1 MDMYIIVGGG
11 RVGRQLADRLDDS
24 IIIEKDPDT
33 CAELERKGYRVVQG
47 DATDREIWKELP
59 VKSSTVILATNDD
72 SVNLAIARIVRE
84 LEPRDVVAR
93 VESESYIR
101 DYRSLGVRGV
111 SCGKTIASELIH
123 ELIEAKRRY
132 FEIVVTEENFAGMRL
147 ADMYMGESCTIISIY
162 REGKIFRPHPDFVLQ
177 PGDIIG
183 IVCGKEV
190 KKTKNPFDEIL
201 LVIRYAE
208 SYDRVYR
215 EAKAI
220 AERFDADLLILHKED
235 GRIMCSLTA
244 ENIQDMEVE
253 EAVEILESLTDKVD
267 LIVTDPPKR
276 RVDIRASVLL
286 KFPILFAKGNDE
298 YREILAIVNTDNPEN
313 VVSYATA
320 FANYFGKGK
329 ILFLDREQL
338 KTSPSAVESPTVEL
352 AVTEYNPLVEVVREV
367 KKGYDLIIFSISNS
381 VGNIDSDF
389 LWRFILDTNSSVL
402 VVR

>member
-1 MDMYIIVGGG
+1 MGMHIIVGGG
-11 RVGRQLADRLDDS
+11 RVGRRLADRLEDAV
-24 IIIEKDPDT
+24 IIEKDPQV
-33 CAELERKGYRVVQG
+33 CEELRRKGYRVIQG
-47 DATDREIWKELP
+47 DATDRSIWDSLP
-59 VKSSTVILATNDD
+59 IRGSTVILATNDD
-72 SVNLAIARIVRE
+72 SINLTIARTVKN
-84 LEPRDVVAR
+84 LEPKDIVAR

-101 DYRSLGVRGV
+101 DYQNLGVRGV

-132 FEIVVTEENFAGMRL
+132 FEIVVTDSNFAGMRL
-147 ADMYMGESCTIISIY
+147 ADMYVGESCTIISVY
-162 REGKIFRPHPDFVLQ
+162 REGKIYRPHPDFVLQ
-177 PGDIIG
+177 TGDIIG

-208 SYDRVYR
+208 NYERVYR
-215 EAKAI
+215 EAKTI
-220 AERFDADLLILHKED
+220 ADRFDADLLILHKED
-235 GRIMCSLTA
+235 GRIMCSLKA
-244 ENIQDMEVE
+244 DSIQDMEID

-267 LIVTDPPKR
+267 LIVTDSPRK

-286 KFPILFAKGNDE
+286 KFPILFAKGKE
-298 YREILAIVNTDNPEN
+298 SYREILAIVNTDRPEN
-313 VVSYATA
+313 IVSYATA

-338 KTSPSAVESPTVEL
+338 KTSSSTIESPTVEIS
-352 AVTEYNPLVEVVREV
+352 VTEFNPLVEVVREV

-389 LWRFILDTNSSVL
+389 LWRFILDTDSSVL